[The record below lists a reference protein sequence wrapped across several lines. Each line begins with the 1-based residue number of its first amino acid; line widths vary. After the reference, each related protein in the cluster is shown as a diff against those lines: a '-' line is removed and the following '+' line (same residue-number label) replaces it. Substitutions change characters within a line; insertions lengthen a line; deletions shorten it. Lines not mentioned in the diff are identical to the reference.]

1 VFLGLFYSTKVPGVV
16 WVFGKFQSFDFIQ
29 LSYFLM
35 CDNSYISFDDNV
47 LVNWD
52 KRKTLD
58 PERGLRLSAKALDP
72 EREILLPKSP
82 PAALR
87 AAVCFFFS
95 RLC

>member
-16 WVFGKFQSFDFIQ
+16 WVSGNLRSFDFIQ

-47 LVNWD
+47 LVKD
-52 KRKTLD
+52 TL
-58 PERGLRLSAKALDP
+58 GLSPKALDP